1 MNVRSRLALA
11 TAMALLAL
19 LLTFYVGGRIILVN
33 TFHRVEQEVIRS
45 APQLLGAVNG
55 ELRQVSQAAAIAATQ
70 PEVIEA
76 VRTGQPNAASR
87 VFPTERLALEGIH
100 LAALLDPTGGIL
112 SAVCR
117 VTDGG
122 ALKAPSA
129 SLQQHLAPDSP
140 LVAFP
145 ATGRLTHSGLI
156 LVEEGPM
163 LVAVNRVPAQSGSLQ
178 TGLLLLGRRMQDEEV
193 VQRLSASLSGLSLG
207 QRKRKVELRPIG
219 TVDRITGQVGE
230 VFHARVEMNPWSD
243 EGSGYVASLPIYDV
257 YGRHSLS
264 LVITLPRSFRV
275 LAEMAMAWLSF
286 FVALVG
292 ILFIGPLLVLQG
304 HAVLDPLTRLTSEIQ
319 ALHARDLSGRRL
331 NWTRRDEFGVVARAV
346 DGMLDA
352 IEQEQLQIEESEQ
365 RARALLEANP
375 DLLFVCDRDGRILD
389 AKVPPGSESS
399 FTVPA
404 GEVVGRNLREVRRMP
419 SDVLQRFLDRI
430 RTVFETGQVQTL
442 EYHAAL
448 PDGQEFW
455 GECRIVRIDD
465 DRAMAVERNMTDR
478 YKAERGRR
486 LLEVRIGQK
495 QKMESL
501 GMLASGIAH
510 DFNNILAAI
519 LGHAEEAAA
528 HASAHAAVTDAISS
542 IRSAVVRASGLT
554 KQLQAYA
561 GQGSFDFR
569 PVDINHMLNDMAHLL
584 RSSLSKKA
592 NVEMKLDPALPL
604 IDGDPSQLWQ
614 VAMNLLL
621 NASDALDGKPGTIA
635 ISTCRTSAGT
645 GDLTEFLSV
654 KPLEAGIYA
663 ILDVSDT
670 GHGMTPETLA
680 RIFDPFFS
688 TKAKGRGLGLSA
700 VVGIVQAHGGG
711 IAVRSTPGVGTQ
723 FRIAL
728 PTGNSAGDGTSAT
741 VPPGSSPNGAAP
753 DRLSAGQ
760 LVLVAEDDPD
770 IRKVTVIALR
780 STGYEVIA
788 AENGRI
794 AVDLFVRRASEICL
808 VLLDVEMPEM
818 NGEEA
823 FRAIRAVRA
832 DVPIVVMTGYGDLS
846 AQARFSVLHPSAILA
861 KPFSRDQLID
871 VLGRA
876 SAPPS
881 TNGAMP
887 QSEPEAR
894 SGQSPVQG

>member
-19 LLTFYVGGRIILVN
+19 LLTFYVGGRFILAN
-33 TFHRVEQEVIRS
+33 TFHQVEQEVIRS
-45 APQLLGAVNG
+45 VPQLLGAVNG
-55 ELRQVSQAAAIAATQ
+55 ELRQVSQAAAVAATR
-70 PEVIEA
+70 PEVVEA
-76 VRTGQPNAASR
+76 VRSGQADAAAR
-87 VFPTERLALEGIH
+87 VFPSERLALDGLH

-117 VTDGG
+117 LTDSGP
-122 ALKAPSA
+122 LKAPSA
-129 SLQQHLAPDSP
+129 SLQQHLSPDSP
-140 LVAFP
+140 LVIFP
-145 ATGRLTHSGLI
+145 ATGRLTHSGMI
-156 LVEEGPM
+156 LLEEGPM
-163 LVAVNRVPAQSGSLQ
+163 LAAVHRIPAQSGSPQ

-193 VQRLSASLSGLSLG
+193 IQRLSASLPGLQFG

-219 TVDRITGQVGE
+219 KIDRITGRVGE
-230 VFHARVEMNPWSD
+230 VFQSRVEMNPWS
-243 EGSGYVASLPIYDV
+243 EGGSGYVATLPIYDV

-264 LVITLPRSFRV
+264 LVITLPGSFRI
-275 LAEMAMAWLSF
+275 LAEVAMAWLSF

-292 ILFIGPLLVLQG
+292 ILFIGPLLVMQG

-319 ALHARDLSGRRL
+319 ALQGRDLSGRRL
-331 NWTRRDEFGVVARAV
+331 NWTRKDEFGVVARAV
-346 DGMLDA
+346 DGMLNA
-352 IEQEQLQIEESEQ
+352 IELEQLQIEESEQ

-389 AKVPPGSESS
+389 AKVPPGAESS
-399 FTVPA
+399 FAVPA
-404 GEVVGRNLREVRRMP
+404 LEVVGRNLREVRRMP
-419 SDVLQRFLDRI
+419 ADVLQRLLDRV
-430 RTVFETGQVQTL
+430 RTAIETGQVQTL
-442 EYHAAL
+442 EYHATL
-448 PDGQEFW
+448 PDGQELW

-478 YKAERGRR
+478 HKAERGRR

-510 DFNNILAAI
+510 DFNNLLAAI

-528 HASAHAAVTDAISS
+528 HASGHAAVADAIGS

-561 GQGSFDFR
+561 GQGSFEFK
-569 PVDINHMLNDMAHLL
+569 PVNLNQMLNDMAHLM

-592 NVEMKLDPALPL
+592 NVEMKLDPALPT

-621 NASDALDGKPGTIA
+621 NASDALDGKPGNIA
-635 ISTCRTSAGT
+635 ISTFRTTAGT

-654 KPLEAGIYA
+654 KPLEAGVYA
-663 ILDVSDT
+663 VLEVSDT

-728 PTGNSAGDGTSAT
+728 PTGSSTGDEAAR
-741 VPPGSSPNGAAP
+741 VDSPVACPAASGI
-753 DRLSAGQ
+753 LSAGQ

-780 STGYEVIA
+780 SSGYEVIA

-794 AVDLFVRRASEICL
+794 AVDLFVRRASEVCL

-832 DVPIVVMTGYGDLS
+832 DVPIVVMTGYGDQS
-846 AQARFSVLHPSAILA
+846 AQERFSVLHPSAILA
-861 KPFSRDQLID
+861 KPFSRDQLIE
-871 VLGRA
+871 VLGRT

-881 TNGAMP
+881 ARGAMP
-887 QSEPEAR
+887 GPKIEPR
-894 SGQSPVQG
+894 SSQPSAQG